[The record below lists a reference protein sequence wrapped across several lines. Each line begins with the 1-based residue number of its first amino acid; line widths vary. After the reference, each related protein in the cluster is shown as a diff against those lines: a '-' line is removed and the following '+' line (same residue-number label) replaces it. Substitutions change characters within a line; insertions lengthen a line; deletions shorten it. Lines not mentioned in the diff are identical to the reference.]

1 MILRDKILA
10 QLHRQKD
17 YFREFDDSLHDE
29 SKIYEERLHQLA
41 QLSNAELSERLR
53 GLQTPG
59 ALPTEEFDAAPN
71 LCLPFPHQWS
81 NHAEAR
87 AWACETL
94 LDHTTFAV
102 DGSQIPPHPG
112 FSIPVA
118 AVQVAW
124 FENHHTR
131 EGSYVKETEIE
142 VLSPKDLRVER
153 EGDRAEQK
161 INARRF
167 ELEVGKLCGL
177 ITDFA
182 RRRPAGSPLPV
193 ALFDSSL
200 VISFAD
206 RLQESMRK
214 RHVEAMLELLQCSEQ
229 TGIPV
234 IGYVDASDARDLIR
248 MIEHC
253 FGLPDTGQIHDA
265 ELIGGLLQ
273 WGERTPFFECKRGSA
288 DMNQPSVLQLFEAQ
302 GQPVG
307 FTYLKTTALS
317 PPARLEIPMWV
328 YRQGLLNEVIDL
340 VRAEIIVGTGYP
352 YAIEAADA
360 TAVINT
366 RDREAFYALFQQFAE
381 KQDIKLRVSP
391 KAASKV
397 RRRYN

>member
-1 MILRDKILA
+1 MIFRDKILI
-10 QLHRQKD
+10 QLHRKEASFHD
-17 YFREFDDSLHDE
+17 FDGSLLDE
-29 SKIYEERLHQLA
+29 SKTYKELLGRL
-41 QLSNAELSERLR
+41 AELSSAELSAQLN
-53 GLQTPG
+53 GPTPG
-59 ALPTEEFDAAPN
+59 ALPTAEFDTAPN
-71 LCLPFPHQWS
+71 LCLPFAQRWN

-87 AWACETL
+87 DWACETL
-94 LDHTTFAV
+94 LGHTTFAV

-142 VLSPKDLRVER
+142 ILSPDDLKVEH
-153 EGDRAEQK
+153 ESDRAEQK
-161 INARRF
+161 INVRRF
-167 ELEVGKLCGL
+167 ELEVGKLCSL
-177 ITDFA
+177 LKDFA
-182 RRRPAGSPLPV
+182 NRRTADSPLPV

-206 RLQESMRK
+206 RLQENMRA
-214 RHVEAMLELLQCSEQ
+214 RHVNAMLELLQCSEEA
-229 TGIPV
+229 GIPV

-248 MIEHC
+248 MIGNC
-253 FGLPDTGQIHDA
+253 FGLPDGGQLHDG
-265 ELIGGLLQ
+265 ELLRGLLK
-273 WGERTPFFECKRGSA
+273 WGDRTPMFECKRGGA
-288 DMNQPSVLQLFEAQ
+288 IKNQESVLELFEAQ
-302 GQPVG
+302 GQPIG
-307 FTYLKTTALS
+307 FVYLQTTGQL

-328 YRQGLLNEVIDL
+328 YQQGLLEEVLNII
-340 VRAEIIVGTGYP
+340 RAEVVVGNGYP

-366 RDREAFYALFQQFAE
+366 RDRESFYALFQQFAE
-381 KQDIKLRVSP
+381 KQNIELRVSP